1 MALRGERKTIEK
13 KHLSFL
19 ADYIGKK
26 TLRTVDFA
34 PLLNEPDNAQSK
46 LEEFNSVMGSG
57 DLERI
62 NQWFG
67 ESMNSKSWRTMW
79 LAEKGRS
86 HRRDNPRSEQTL
98 RKELAESVKEWAGT
112 DDINEAVRALLE
124 AVKNGR

>member
-46 LEEFNSVMGSG
+46 LEEFNSVM
-57 DLERI
+57 
-62 NQWFG
+62 
-67 ESMNSKSWRTMW
+67 
-79 LAEKGRS
+79 
-86 HRRDNPRSEQTL
+86 
-98 RKELAESVKEWAGT
+98 
-112 DDINEAVRALLE
+112 
-124 AVKNGR
+124 